1 MKILFWCQIRLKFVC
16 NKSKT
21 TGATSGAE
29 AAYPYSAPELTPVLL
44 GSYCSIFSFLCN
56 VLLIIVWPFVFFFFY
71 YILFHFFPTGNDMFH
86 AVEDIKNEISI
97 PVFLMGTLNIPAEYK
112 SWSQLMLMA
121 SSAEISRCVRAGLKL
136 LMPCCYI
143 YTSGTTG

>member
-1 MKILFWCQIRLKFVC
+1 MFVTRVKRRVPLVEQKLLTLIVHPSLPLFYWVRIARSLVFCVMFCWSLFD
-16 NKSKT
+16 
-21 TGATSGAE
+21 
-29 AAYPYSAPELTPVLL
+29 LL
-44 GSYCSIFSFLCN
+44 
-56 VLLIIVWPFVFFFFY
+56 FFFFY